1 MQSVEVWTR
10 SETSES
16 LASMRGISTF
26 DTPQRFYLYTNKSST
41 SSYLRKPRRS
51 SQLHRIYKRS
61 RTLSTFEPIT
71 MPALNPRGGHLGLI
85 LPLCTSSATVGM
97 SLLQYPLF
105 YAFLRPQASSI
116 AKRDESE
123 ASEKISG
130 LALSRFWTAFLAP
143 AGSLIAGVALASTV
157 SGLVASRWLRS
168 HTTLETTAVSKWYTY
183 GAVLAFGHLAFV
195 PMVAG
200 PILNITEARNSS
212 NATATTIEERNEGA
226 MKTWLWWHTVRTLLL
241 DIPAL
246 WCFAEGAAL
255 SFWVI

>member
-1 MQSVEVWTR
+1 
-10 SETSES
+10 
-16 LASMRGISTF
+16 
-26 DTPQRFYLYTNKSST
+26 
-41 SSYLRKPRRS
+41 
-51 SQLHRIYKRS
+51 
-61 RTLSTFEPIT
+61 

-105 YAFLRPQASSI
+105 FAFLRPHGKSST
-116 AKRDESE
+116 AKAGESE
-123 ASEKISG
+123 TSGKISG
-130 LALSRFWTAFLAP
+130 LALSRFWSAFLAP

-168 HTTLETTAVSKWYTY
+168 HTTLETTAVSKWYAY

-200 PILNITEARNSS
+200 PIMKITRAGNSS
-212 NATATTIEERNEGA
+212 EAISTTIEEGNEGA
-226 MKTWLWWHTVRTLLL
+226 MRTWLGWHTVRTLLI

-246 WCFAEGAAL
+246 WCFSEGAAL

>member
-1 MQSVEVWTR
+1 
-10 SETSES
+10 
-16 LASMRGISTF
+16 
-26 DTPQRFYLYTNKSST
+26 
-41 SSYLRKPRRS
+41 
-51 SQLHRIYKRS
+51 
-61 RTLSTFEPIT
+61 

-105 YAFLRPQASSI
+105 YAFLRPHGKSSTAKAS
-116 AKRDESE
+116 KSE
-123 ASEKISG
+123 TAEKISG
-130 LALSRFWTAFLAP
+130 LALSRFWSAFLAP

-157 SGLVASRWLRS
+157 SGLVASHWLRS

-200 PILNITEARNSS
+200 PILKMIEAEKSS
-212 NATATTIEERNEGA
+212 DEATSRIEDGNESA
-226 MKTWLWWHTVRTLLL
+226 LKTWLGWHTARTLLV

-255 SFWVI
+255 SFG

>member
-1 MQSVEVWTR
+1 
-10 SETSES
+10 
-16 LASMRGISTF
+16 
-26 DTPQRFYLYTNKSST
+26 
-41 SSYLRKPRRS
+41 
-51 SQLHRIYKRS
+51 
-61 RTLSTFEPIT
+61 
-71 MPALNPRGGHLGLI
+71 MPALNPRGSHLGLI

-105 YAFLRPQASSI
+105 FAFLKPQERNT
-116 AKRDESE
+116 KTGPNE
-123 ASEKISG
+123 AQTSDKISG

-143 AGSLIAGVALASTV
+143 AGSLIAGVALTSTV
-157 SGLVASRWLRS
+157 SGTIANHWLRS
-168 HTTLETTAVSKWYTY
+168 HATLETTAVSKWYAY

-200 PILNITEARNSS
+200 PILKITEAGKSS
-212 NATATTIEERNEGA
+212 DGTATQIEEGNEDA
-226 MKTWLWWHTVRTLLL
+226 LKTWLGWHTVRTLLV